1 MTREDRADDA
11 CVVVPAFNESS
22 VLREVLADLGGY
34 FGTVIVVDDGSTD
47 ATADVARAAGAI
59 VVRHGVNLGQ
69 GAALQTGFDF
79 ALRRRGVEY
88 VVTFDA
94 DGQHA
99 AADAHRLLAQCRK
112 DGLDVVLGS
121 RGLGGC
127 VDQPWQ
133 RQALLRLALTFSK
146 WHTGLALTDTHNGL
160 RVLRRSALSRI
171 RLHQR
176 GMAYASELEGQ
187 ISTLD
192 LTWREAAVEVRYT
205 DYSRAK
211 GQHNLNAVNI
221 LLDLASAR
229 IRTS

>member
-1 MTREDRADDA
+1 MTRADRADDA

-22 VLREVLADLGGY
+22 VLGVVLADLGAY
-34 FGTVIVVDDGSTD
+34 FGTVVVVDDGSTD
-47 ATADVARAAGAI
+47 ATAEIARAAGAI

-79 ALRRRGVEY
+79 ALRRTDVEF

-99 AADAHRLLAQCRK
+99 AADAYRLLAHCRA

-133 RQALLRLALTFSK
+133 RRALLRLALRFSK
-146 WHTGLALTDTHNGL
+146 WSTGLELTDTHNGL

-187 ISTLD
+187 ISTLN
-192 LTWREAAVEVRYT
+192 LMWREAAVEVRYT

-211 GQHNLNAVNI
+211 GQQNLNAVNI